1 MIPSSETAQP
11 VQTVAL
17 QEDGVALEQLLRLC
31 YPTGSIPKHS
41 TLDSVSSLL
50 KVCEK
55 YQMHGIMERLAC
67 IELPRFVNTDPFRTY
82 ALAYRA
88 NVTQEMQRAAYEC
101 LTLSLDD
108 IVAANIPEIR
118 DLPASAYRG
127 LLLYHRRCRQIAAS
141 IANGPHYQWL
151 GDSTY
156 CWVITKGHDA
166 PCAGA
171 LSRRVVR
178 FGADT
183 QPYVAPC
190 QWWDDIREVVST
202 YLSHQA
208 PPRRPR
214 LAENIPFPK
223 DLPCGFCKVRVGE
236 HLNKFLRL
244 LEQEIERMVKTVS
257 SISPAHVNILTH
269 RPYRSHSRWSP
280 ENGRYME
287 QLERICSM

>member
-1 MIPSSETAQP
+1 MATSNSEEVLKDEFRRGTPFDEDDADLILRSSDGLDFRVHKLILRMASP
-11 VQTVAL
+11 TVPL
-17 QEDGVALEQLLRLC
+17 QEDGVVLEQLLRLC

-141 IANGPHYQWL
+141 IANGPHYQWI

-178 FGADT
+178 FGAAT
-183 QPYVAPC
+183 QPY
-190 QWWDDIREVVST
+190 
-202 YLSHQA
+202 A

-223 DLPCGFCKVRVGE
+223 DLPCSLCRAHVGE
-236 HLNKFLRL
+236 HLNRFLHL
-244 LEQEIERMVKTVS
+244 LEREIERMVKAVVFT
-257 SISPAHVNILTH
+257 
-269 RPYRSHSRWSP
+269 
-280 ENGRYME
+280 
-287 QLERICSM
+287 LEL